1 MYKQYTTTG
10 VGFEMK
16 KLIILITCLAVF
28 FPATSS
34 GKDKATKTKQL
45 HNKEPINYVDA
56 NINNTLNVLKTT
68 KTDEQQPEI
77 YNPMNLHFEQPKV
90 SVKDRKARKKSLF
103 LKDRRSRKFQRKIK
117 KLNFFMER
125 RRHKIDR
132 NPYLLTWIHTLN
144 SKGEI

>member
-1 MYKQYTTTG
+1 
-10 VGFEMK
+10 MK
-16 KLIILITCLAVF
+16 KLIILITCLIVLI
-28 FPATSS
+28 PATSS
-34 GKDKATKTKQL
+34 GKDQVKKTKQL
-45 HNKEPINYVDA
+45 HNKETINYVDA
-56 NINNTLNVLKTT
+56 NINNTLNVLKAT

-77 YNPMNLHFEQPKV
+77 YNPMNLHFEQPVV
-90 SVKDRKARKKSLF
+90 SVKERKARKKSLF
-103 LKDRRSRKFQRKIK
+103 LKDRRSRKLNRKVK

>member
-1 MYKQYTTTG
+1 
-10 VGFEMK
+10 MK
-16 KLIILITCLAVF
+16 KLIILITCLIVLI
-28 FPATSS
+28 PGTSS
-34 GKDKATKTKQL
+34 GKDQVKKTKQL
-45 HNKEPINYVDA
+45 HNKETINYVDA
-56 NINNTLNVLKTT
+56 NINNTLNVLKAT